1 MANLLLA
8 DDDPA
13 LQTMYSTSLQSFGH
27 TVVVASNGQEAL
39 ALVEQS
45 PIDLILLDVNMPV
58 MDGFGFL
65 EAFDRAKHPGI
76 KIIILTN
83 SSDVTLI
90 NRAMQ
95 LGTTNYIDKASVT
108 PATMNQIVNSVLN
121 SPTP

>member
-13 LQTMYSTSLQSFGH
+13 LQTMYTTALQSFGH
-27 TVVVASNGQEAL
+27 TVVVASNGEEAL
-39 ALVEQS
+39 TLVEQN

-65 EAFDRAKHPGI
+65 EAFDRKKHPNV

-83 SSDVTLI
+83 STDVSLI
-90 NRAMQ
+90 NKAMQ
-95 LGTTNYIDKASVT
+95 LGTTNYIDKASIT
-108 PATMNQIVNSVLN
+108 PGTMNQIVASVLD
-121 SPTP
+121 SPAS